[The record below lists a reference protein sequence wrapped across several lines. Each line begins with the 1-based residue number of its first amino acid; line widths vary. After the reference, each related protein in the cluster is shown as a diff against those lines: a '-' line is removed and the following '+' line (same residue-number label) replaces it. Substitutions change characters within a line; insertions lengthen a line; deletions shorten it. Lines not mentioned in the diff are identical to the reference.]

1 MAAVTTVKNF
11 VAVLGPMKV
20 EVANL
25 SSVDSGDTYTTT
37 IQNPSFA
44 FFVPTSATVA
54 ANDVGNA
61 ISISGRVVTITNAG
75 LVAETGVL
83 VVFGF

>member
-1 MAAVTTVKNF
+1 MAAATVSKSF
-11 VAVLGPMKV
+11 VAVLGPMKL

-25 SSVDSGDTYTTT
+25 SAIDSTDTYVST
-37 IQNPSFA
+37 IQNPQFG

-61 ISISGRVVTITNAG
+61 ISISGRTVTITNAG
-75 LVAETGVL
+75 LVDETGVL
-83 VVFGF
+83 VLFGF